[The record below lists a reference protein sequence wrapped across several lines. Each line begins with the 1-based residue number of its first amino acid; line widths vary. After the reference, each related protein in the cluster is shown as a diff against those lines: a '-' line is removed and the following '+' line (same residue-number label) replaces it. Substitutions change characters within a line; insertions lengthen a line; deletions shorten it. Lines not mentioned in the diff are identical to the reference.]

1 VKPKKQKNSK
11 RRKIVKNLKPEMIEK
26 AKAAKSAEELL
37 ELAKAN
43 GVEMTE
49 DEAATYF
56 AQLNPKSGELS
67 DDDLDNVA
75 GGACQSNSSGRTVV
89 SSGCE
94 CFNGQFEHV
103 CVNPSAGD
111 YTLRRTDNAGLRKT
125 WAEFAYGYGGR
136 CGVCYHLEFEGGTG
150 VCGKTGR
157 SGGRN

>member
-1 VKPKKQKNSK
+1 M
-11 RRKIVKNLKPEMIEK
+11 NLNAEMIEK
-26 AKAAKSAEELL
+26 AKAAKTAEELY
-37 ELAKAN
+37 EIAKAN

-56 AQLNPKSGELS
+56 EQLNTKSGELS

-125 WAEFAYGYGGR
+125 WAEFGYGYGGR
-136 CGVCYHLEFEGGTG
+136 CGLCYHLEFEGGTG